1 MKNGKPESLAEALLL
16 IEKMKGQLSE
26 KNEKIEK
33 QKLEIQ
39 EQQNEIREK
48 QVEIERLNELH
59 AHKRYRE
66 FAAKSEKTRKIN
78 AKKPFEV
85 ADENPET
92 RIENPCPSVT
102 VEDEIQAE
110 SESRKKSS
118 PQKKKS
124 KTVNSILKSNLPV
137 RTFIQKLPE
146 EELNCPNC
154 VDENDRPVTKSAKE
168 KG

>member
-1 MKNGKPESLAEALLL
+1 MIPFKH
-16 IEKMKGQLSE
+16 EKRTAGITCRSTTLNW

-48 QVEIERLNELH
+48 QVEIERLNELL

-102 VEDEIQAE
+102 VEDEIQTE

-118 PQKKKS
+118 SQKKKS

-137 RTFIQKLPE
+137 RTFIQELPE

>member
-1 MKNGKPESLAEALLL
+1 MKNGQLESLAEALLL
-16 IEKMKGQLSE
+16 IEKIKGQLSE

-48 QVEIERLNELH
+48 QVEIERLNELL

-66 FAAKSEKTRKIN
+66 FAAKSEKTRKIY
-78 AKKPFEV
+78 AEKSFEV
-85 ADENPET
+85 ADENPEI

-110 SESRKKSS
+110 SESRKK
-118 PQKKKS
+118 
-124 KTVNSILKSNLPV
+124 N
-137 RTFIQKLPE
+137 
-146 EELNCPNC
+146 
-154 VDENDRPVTKSAKE
+154 
-168 KG
+168 

>member
-33 QKLEIQ
+33 QKEKLESKDQKIR

-48 QVEIERLNELH
+48 QVEIERLNEFL

-85 ADENPET
+85 ADEN
-92 RIENPCPSVT
+92 
-102 VEDEIQAE
+102 
-110 SESRKKSS
+110 
-118 PQKKKS
+118 
-124 KTVNSILKSNLPV
+124 
-137 RTFIQKLPE
+137 
-146 EELNCPNC
+146 
-154 VDENDRPVTKSAKE
+154 DRPVTKSAKE
-168 KG
+168 KRIIEKSPVTPSLLAHVFVAPFGAVVFPQRPLTHVSSQESQFLYF

>member
-39 EQQNEIREK
+39 EQQNKIREK
-48 QVEIERLNELH
+48 QVEIERLNELL

-78 AKKPFEV
+78 AGKPFDGYERT
-85 ADENPET
+85 ATCGWFSAAST
-92 RIENPCPSVT
+92 RFAPTISDGLE
-102 VEDEIQAE
+102 AE
-110 SESRKKSS
+110 GTCFHSLK
-118 PQKKKS
+118 
-124 KTVNSILKSNLPV
+124 ILK
-137 RTFIQKLPE
+137 
-146 EELNCPNC
+146 
-154 VDENDRPVTKSAKE
+154 AA
-168 KG
+168 

>member
-1 MKNGKPESLAEALLL
+1 MKNGQPESLAEALLL
-16 IEKMKGQLSE
+16 IEKMKGQLSK

-39 EQQNEIREK
+39 EQQNEIRKK
-48 QVEIERLNELH
+48 QVEIERLNELL

-66 FAAKSEKTRKIN
+66 FAGKSEKTKKIN
-78 AKKPFEV
+78 AGKPFEV

-102 VEDEIQAE
+102 VEDEIQTE

-118 PQKKKS
+118 PQKR
-124 KTVNSILKSNLPV
+124 N
-137 RTFIQKLPE
+137 QE
-146 EELNCPNC
+146 Q
-154 VDENDRPVTKSAKE
+154 
-168 KG
+168 